1 MRDTIRR
8 MKVEGAI
15 LLAMTCSGPGL
26 LVLGLLYDQTKKRAW
41 EQDHMIMEQIMCH
54 HGTHEESQ
62 ERFGG
67 KGSLSGPAEKKN
79 DDDDDDDEFL
89 WY

>member
-8 MKVEGAI
+8 MKVEGGI
-15 LLAMTCSGPGL
+15 LLVMTCSGPGPGRPRPVVRSNQEKG
-26 LVLGLLYDQTKKRAW
+26 LVEK
-41 EQDHMIMEQIMCH
+41 QDHMMEQIMC
-54 HGTHEESQ
+54 THEESQ

-79 DDDDDDDEFL
+79 DNDDDDDDEFL
-89 WY
+89 WC